1 MKYPEAHGVS
11 ETTARDHMR
20 LYRDTSQL
28 PVRQHTKTLIKAP
41 SLPSAPVNMED
52 LESMTKEQLIQELVK
67 ARITESR
74 LEKQS
79 FSGLHIVRA
88 IRSGTTAGCLSMGD
102 AKRDE
107 ADDRDQGGHDAHG
120 PRPGS
125 PVAEPADGPKD
136 AGRDGNNEPQKC
148 DGAE

>member
-1 MKYPEAHGVS
+1 MVLAKPPKRSHGVVS
-11 ETTARDHMR
+11 RYEPTSCETTHENIDQSA
-20 LYRDTSQL
+20 
-28 PVRQHTKTLIKAP
+28 
-41 SLPSAPVNMED
+41 SLPSAPVNMEE